1 MGQDTCKCSHKFVT
15 INLQNLAQKTI
26 IKSEELNFI
35 VKNGQNDKSNEGI
48 PNFPDDEDEHNPD
61 HYCDLNHDE
70 ENDVNLQA
78 DDDKDK
84 VRDKL

>member
-26 IKSEELNFI
+26 MKSEELNFI

-48 PNFPDDEDEHNPD
+48 PNFPDDEDEK
-61 HYCDLNHDE
+61 
-70 ENDVNLQA
+70 
-78 DDDKDK
+78 DKDK
-84 VRDKL
+84 LYYLNNLDV